1 MSTESKAKTTRF
13 IRLAVTTALATTAL
27 AGCTGTGAPSHN
39 YSAAKAEKALAK
51 GQQGEAIEH
60 AEAAV
65 LAAPRDAQTRTLLA
79 NAYLQSGRFASAATT
94 FGEAVE
100 LGDTAARTII
110 SYSLALTA
118 IGDIPGAHELLRQ
131 HQNAIDPADFGLALA
146 LAGQPQ
152 QGVHILDNALRGG
165 QNTPKVRQNLA
176 YAFALAGDWR
186 NARILAS
193 QDVPGDKLNERL
205 QEWAQLAQARHPT
218 VLVARLLGVQP
229 VEDPGQPAMLALANH
244 PAHSQLAVE
253 SADQAEPV
261 DAAAP
266 ASDFALAEELPA
278 VNAIPS
284 MDPNVGKA
292 EFEDSGEAA
301 LADAG
306 LETVGGPRFVSRE
319 VVQSVPVSQR
329 AKPSA
334 APRAAKPAPAKAAPV
349 AMASGDYNIQLGS
362 YFSMSDAQAAWKVFQ
377 NRHPELADAERVIT
391 KARVNGKIYYRV
403 AAAGFAKASAQSICR
418 SVKSSGAGCI
428 AHAASSPLPGA
439 LNVVRD
445 GVRVAAR

>member
-1 MSTESKAKTTRF
+1 
-13 IRLAVTTALATTAL
+13 
-27 AGCTGTGAPSHN
+27 
-39 YSAAKAEKALAK
+39 
-51 GQQGEAIEH
+51 
-60 AEAAV
+60 
-65 LAAPRDAQTRTLLA
+65 
-79 NAYLQSGRFASAATT
+79 
-94 FGEAVE
+94 
-100 LGDTAARTII
+100 
-110 SYSLALTA
+110 
-118 IGDIPGAHELLRQ
+118 
-131 HQNAIDPADFGLALA
+131 
-146 LAGQPQ
+146 
-152 QGVHILDNALRGG
+152 
-165 QNTPKVRQNLA
+165 
-176 YAFALAGDWR
+176 
-186 NARILAS
+186 
-193 QDVPGDKLNERL
+193 
-205 QEWAQLAQARHPT
+205 
-218 VLVARLLGVQP
+218 VQP

-278 VNAIPS
+278 INAIPS
-284 MDPNVGKA
+284 MDPNVGEA
-292 EFEDSGEAA
+292 QFEDSGEAA

-329 AKPSA
+329 AKPAA

-377 NRHPELADAERVIT
+377 NRHPELADAERLIT

-428 AHAASSPLPGA
+428 AYAASSPLPGA